1 MSTVFEDLAADCEM
15 TASTNPSSTAMADL
29 RAGCSHHAEI
39 FVRFKDSLVL
49 RFEVNVPSVKRIRSP
64 QDEQTLLEIT
74 HSKIIKFSENKT
86 KQNKNKKLT
95 ILDTMNTI

>member
-1 MSTVFEDLAADCEM
+1 M

-39 FVRFKDSLVL
+39 FVRLKDSLVL

-64 QDEQTLLEIT
+64 QDEQTLLEMT
-74 HSKIIKFSENKT
+74 HSKIIKLSEKKKT
-86 KQNKNKKLT
+86 EKNK
-95 ILDTMNTI
+95 

>member
-1 MSTVFEDLAADCEM
+1 
-15 TASTNPSSTAMADL
+15 MADL